1 LKHWKQKVG
10 EQERTKMIGA
20 DEGFNSIYGFNPP
33 RKRHADAIDQHI
45 QPVVPAFE
53 LLDQGTDGLLRGNVC
68 EQQRNRV
75 APAPGS
81 GRYRFGHPQ

>member
-1 LKHWKQKVG
+1 
-10 EQERTKMIGA
+10 MIGA
-20 DEGFNSIYGFNPP
+20 DEGFNSIYGSIRLGSVTP
-33 RKRHADAIDQHI
+33 DAIDQHI

-68 EQQRNRV
+68 EHQRNRV